1 MNLLKF
7 LFFGIILVGY
17 QTIIS
22 NAVRCYGC
30 YGGDDV
36 STHWRFAV
44 NDTQGF
50 YPPKC
55 SAGEIE
61 AGYALAPKPC
71 DKSCGVVKLTRFDEE
86 GMITF
91 RDYYTISRQ

>member
-7 LFFGIILVGY
+7 IIFGIILVGY

-36 STHWRFAV
+36 STHWRNPRIEGIF
-44 NDTQGF
+44 
-50 YPPKC
+50 
-55 SAGEIE
+55 EI
-61 AGYALAPKPC
+61 
-71 DKSCGVVKLTRFDEE
+71 
-86 GMITF
+86 
-91 RDYYTISRQ
+91 